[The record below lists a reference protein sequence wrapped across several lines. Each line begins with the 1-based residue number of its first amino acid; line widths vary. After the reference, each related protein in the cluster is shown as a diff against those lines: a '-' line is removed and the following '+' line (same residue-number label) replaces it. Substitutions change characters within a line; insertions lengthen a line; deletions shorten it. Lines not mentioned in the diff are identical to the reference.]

1 MKTLILL
8 VKSLTFYIFPLIYW
22 PVFLGL
28 CMVNSYPILQINVG
42 ILIIPVLSYW
52 LGFWGGYEV
61 CKTERLKNA
70 V

>member
-8 VKSLTFYIFPLIYW
+8 LKSRIFYVFPLVYW

-28 CMVNSYPILQINVG
+28 CMVNSYPILQIDVR
-42 ILIIPVLSYW
+42 ILVTPVLSYW
-52 LGFWGGYEV
+52 LCLWSGYEV
-61 CKTERLKNA
+61 CKAERLKNA